1 MTGEKL
7 TWSQEELDA
16 LTTEEL
22 FQTYKRTG
30 SEELKWP
37 LVMRYMGLVKTI
49 ALQVRGVYSSF
60 AQVDDIVSEGL
71 LTLLSAIDK
80 FDPEKGIK
88 FETYVSKRI
97 RGMVVDLA
105 RKQDWLPRNIRQR
118 AKEIDL
124 ATSELSNELGR
135 YPTEEE
141 VAQRLGVSVEKY
153 QKVTS
158 SD

>member
-60 AQVDDIVSEGL
+60 AQVDDIVNEGL
-71 LTLLSAIDK
+71 LTLAGAVDK
-80 FDPEKGIK
+80 FDPDKGII
-88 FETYVSKRI
+88 ELDDLCVQAHPG
-97 RGMVVDLA
+97 RGHRSGPAAGLGA
-105 RKQDWLPRNIRQR
+105 PQR
-118 AKEIDL
+118 A
-124 ATSELSNELGR
+124 
-135 YPTEEE
+135 
-141 VAQRLGVSVEKY
+141 AQGPGHRPG
-153 QKVTS
+153 QQ
-158 SD
+158 